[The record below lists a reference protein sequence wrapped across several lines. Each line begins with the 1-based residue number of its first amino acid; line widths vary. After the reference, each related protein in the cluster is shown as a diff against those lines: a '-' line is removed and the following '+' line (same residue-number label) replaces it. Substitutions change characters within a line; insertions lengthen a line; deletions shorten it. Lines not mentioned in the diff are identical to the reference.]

1 MSTTSVQ
8 TPTTQPA
15 ISANL
20 PLKQD
25 SSRFFW
31 SLVRTGMPLCL
42 SDVAVVLTITVLIGY
57 GVVAPLWGISVPTL
71 LMLLCGLFMT
81 TPFVCYLYGLYPGV
95 GLNSAN
101 ELRWLSNASSTLALV
116 YIIATTVQDFAPGT
130 NTLIL
135 ALSWPCWLVGLPLS
149 RWVLRRRLAKQPWW
163 GLRTIVIGGNSDAQA
178 VYNLLKQSPELGLR
192 ATSCVDNRHS
202 CDAINEI
209 AREEDV
215 QHAIVPVANEP
226 VREVLRFLTDGD
238 YGFLQVTVIPSVT
251 EPFDLALHAVDVG
264 GQRLGLVVK
273 QRLVMP
279 PNRWLKRLSDIVA
292 VIVVGSILMPFL
304 LTISLLI
311 KLTSSGPILF
321 KHRRIGKGGKSF
333 EAWKF
338 RTMVPD
344 ADRNLAEYLGRHPEL
359 RMEWED
365 DQKLKHDPRVT
376 AIGRLL
382 RRTSLDEL
390 PQIWNVLCGEMSLVG
405 PRPIVDDEV
414 AKYKDRYRIY
424 QKVRPGITGLWQVS
438 GRNDT
443 SYWDRVM
450 LDTTYVRN
458 WSLWLDVC
466 ILAKTVLVVIRGD
479 GAY

>member
-1 MSTTSVQ
+1 
-8 TPTTQPA
+8 
-15 ISANL
+15 
-20 PLKQD
+20 
-25 SSRFFW
+25 
-31 SLVRTGMPLCL
+31 
-42 SDVAVVLTITVLIGY
+42 
-57 GVVAPLWGISVPTL
+57 
-71 LMLLCGLFMT
+71 
-81 TPFVCYLYGLYPGV
+81 
-95 GLNSAN
+95 
-101 ELRWLSNASSTLALV
+101 
-116 YIIATTVQDFAPGT
+116 
-130 NTLIL
+130 
-135 ALSWPCWLVGLPLS
+135 
-149 RWVLRRRLAKQPWW
+149 
-163 GLRTIVIGGNSDAQA
+163 
-178 VYNLLKQSPELGLR
+178 
-192 ATSCVDNRHS
+192 
-202 CDAINEI
+202 
-209 AREEDV
+209 
-215 QHAIVPVANEP
+215 
-226 VREVLRFLTDGD
+226 
-238 YGFLQVTVIPSVT
+238 
-251 EPFDLALHAVDVG
+251 
-264 GQRLGLVVK
+264 
-273 QRLVMP
+273 
-279 PNRWLKRLSDIVA
+279 
-292 VIVVGSILMPFL
+292 
-304 LTISLLI
+304 
-311 KLTSSGPILF
+311 
-321 KHRRIGKGGKSF
+321 
-333 EAWKF
+333 
-338 RTMVPD
+338 MVPD